1 MKGGKKFSIVLN
13 NDVNQLIEN
22 ISEKTNVSKA
32 EVIRGLINKG
42 LREDMNKDY
51 ENLVADVVRKQ
62 MEIVIKPHIER
73 LAKISAKSGHMA
85 GRSAF
90 LNAQIARD
98 LVPAERRR
106 DVNELWNNAQK
117 KAVAYMKLKVNEY
130 GEPLALEEL
139 ESEFEEQ

>member
-1 MKGGKKFSIVLN
+1 MSPRQSKKISIVLLEK
-13 NDVNQLIEN
+13 QLEIIDN
-22 ISEKTNVSKA
+22 IAKKEGESRSEIIR
-32 EVIRGLINKG
+32 ELIDRGLNDG
-42 LREDMNKDY
+42 LIL
-51 ENLVADVVRKQ
+51 ENENFIADTVRKQ
-62 MEIVIKPHIER
+62 MEVVIKPHIER

-130 GEPLALEEL
+130 GEPFGEDKED
-139 ESEFEEQ
+139 EIQ